1 MRGTRAI
8 VMGLGRFGGGVG
20 VTRWL
25 LSQGADVTVTDLAPQ
40 ADLQDS
46 IALLPASDRL
56 HLACGGHEERMF
68 RDADLV
74 IANPAVPRPW
84 ENQYLQ
90 AAWGGGAVVTTEIGL
105 LVSRLD
111 RRRVIGV
118 SGSAGKST
126 TAAMIHHGLA
136 ATGCATHLGGN
147 IGGSLLEKLDVIG
160 DDIVVI
166 ELSSAMLWWLSVQG
180 AMQWSP
186 GVAVLTNVAPNHLD
200 WHGSLAHY
208 EQCKQAIF
216 AHQTKDD
223 TAIIDATGGAID
235 LQIPGDHNRRNAGQA
250 IAAVV
255 AMGGDRDA
263 AAEALK
269 SWAGLP
275 HRLELVCERDG
286 LKFYNDSKSTTPE
299 ATAVAV
305 RSFSDASKLH
315 IVVGGYDKQIDL
327 SLLAEVT
334 SSVSGVYAIGETGAS
349 MVGAVQCGDLETAV
363 REATSRMVEGDT
375 LLLSPGCA
383 SWDQFAN
390 YEERG
395 DAFRRFVSEVRPPV
409 R

>member
-1 MRGTRAI
+1 MQGTQAI

-25 LSQGADVTVTDLAPQ
+25 LSQGADVIVTDLAPQ

-46 IALLPASDRL
+46 IAQLPAIDRL
-56 HLACGGHEERMF
+56 HLSCGGHEEGMF
-68 RDADLV
+68 QDADLV

-84 ENQYLQ
+84 ENPYLQ
-90 AAWGGGAVVTTEIGL
+90 AAWAGGAVVTTEIGL

-111 RRRVIGV
+111 RRKVIGV
-118 SGSAGKST
+118 SGTAGKST
-126 TAAMIHHGLA
+126 TAAMIHHALL
-136 ATGCATHLGGN
+136 ATGCASHLGGN
-147 IGGSLLEKLDVIG
+147 IGGSLLEKLKAIG
-160 DDIVVI
+160 DDIVVL

-200 WHGSLAHY
+200 WHGSLEHY
-208 EQCKQAIF
+208 ERCKQAIF
-216 AHQTKDD
+216 AHQTEDD
-223 TAIIDATGGAID
+223 TAILDSAASAID
-235 LQIPGDHNRRNAGQA
+235 LLVPGDHNRRNAGQA
-250 IAAVV
+250 VAAVV
-255 AMGGDRDA
+255 AMGGDRDGA
-263 AAEALK
+263 IEALQ
-269 SWAGLP
+269 SWSGLP

-305 RSFSDASKLH
+305 RSFPDASKLH
-315 IVVGGYDKQIDL
+315 IIVGGYDKHIDL
-327 SLLAEVT
+327 SLMAEVT
-334 SSVSGVYAIGETGAS
+334 KSVSAVYAIGETGQS
-349 MVGAVQCGDLETAV
+349 MAGAQQCGELETAV
-363 REATSRMVEGDT
+363 QEAMRRMVDGDI

-390 YEERG
+390 FEERG
-395 DAFRRFVSEVRPPV
+395 DAFRSLVSEVHPPV